1 MNTEKYKIIPLP
13 KEQWKNTK
21 IPMRYTTHEYYDVK
35 IAHVEKGYQIK
46 MEKTKCDP
54 PISHYPEEGEPD
66 YYPLHGFQTCDKFGI
81 TTMDGKNFDGFMGIY
96 QKLSGA

>member
-1 MNTEKYKIIPLP
+1 
-13 KEQWKNTK
+13 
-21 IPMRYTTHEYYDVK
+21 
-35 IAHVEKGYQIK
+35 

>member
-1 MNTEKYKIIPLP
+1 MNTEKYKIFPLP
-13 KEQWKNTK
+13 KEQWKNTN
-21 IPMRYTTHEYYDVK
+21 
-35 IAHVEKGYQIK
+35 
-46 MEKTKCDP
+46 CDP

-66 YYPLHGFQTCDKFGI
+66 YYPLHGFHTCDKFGI